1 MKQEKAFPLSADPRS
16 AQLFLEYAV
25 QTKGIKGEEYQSF
38 LKIGN
43 ATAQSFIDTLDKYSL
58 DAVVFP
64 AWSWAIFIASAGG
77 FPIVSGVL
85 PLVAD

>member
-1 MKQEKAFPLSADPRS
+1 MKQEKAFPLGVDPRS

-43 ATAQSFIDTLDKYSL
+43 ATAQSFMDTLDKHKL
-58 DAVVFP
+58 DAIVFP
-64 AWSWAIFIASAGG
+64 AWSWAVCIASCGG
-77 FPIVSGVL
+77 FPMVSGIL
-85 PLVAD
+85 PLIAD